1 MTWCGWPARFEKLV
15 PVKHSAKVKAS
26 EALLLFE
33 TALYNDYYVAVG
45 DIAGASG
52 FLGLCGCGEER
63 IGSEKK

>member
-1 MTWCGWPARFEKLV
+1 M
-15 PVKHSAKVKAS
+15 KAS